1 MALPARARI
10 ASALLLALLAAVMLS
25 TVRDYGMTGDEGVQ
39 HRYARRV
46 LHWYATAGADRSAV
60 AEEDI
65 SMYGAFFEGLAEA
78 AASASPLDPYDT
90 RHIVNVLF
98 ALAAFAAALRMGRHL
113 GGPEAGLLALLLL
126 ALTPPFYGHAFNN
139 PKDIPFAGTFAVA
152 VAVIL
157 VVSDRSPRL
166 RRRDVVAAGL
176 AIGFAAG
183 VRVAGTALFG
193 FALLLW
199 AAMALVRARGHAAQR
214 ASVGRDAARLVLCWA
229 GVVALGWT
237 VMVLAWPWA
246 QVAPIR
252 NPLRA
257 LGAFSRFWE
266 TMVVFYDLSLIH
278 I

>member
-1 MALPARARI
+1 MALPARART

-78 AASASPLDPYDT
+78 AASVSPLDPYDT
-90 RHIVNVLF
+90 RHVVNVLF

-139 PKDIPFAGTFAVA
+139 PKDIPFAGAFAVA

-176 AIGFAAG
+176 AIGIAAG
-183 VRVAGTALFG
+183 VRVAGIALFG
-193 FALLLW
+193 FAALLW
-199 AAMALVRARGHAAQR
+199 GAVALVRARVDGAER
-214 ASVGRDAARLVLCWA
+214 ASLGRDAARLGLCWLA
-229 GVVALGWT
+229 VVALGWT

-246 QVAPIR
+246 QLAPIR

-257 LGAFSRFWE
+257 LGAF
-266 TMVVFYDLSLIH
+266 
-278 I
+278 